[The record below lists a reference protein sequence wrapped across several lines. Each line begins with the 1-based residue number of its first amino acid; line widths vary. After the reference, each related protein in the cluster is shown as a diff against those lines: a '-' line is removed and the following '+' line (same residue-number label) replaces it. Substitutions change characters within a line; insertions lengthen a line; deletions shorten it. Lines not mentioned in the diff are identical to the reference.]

1 MLNMKIIYNWFIF
14 HSYVK
19 FPEGMYIKSVRIYPS
34 YTHHISIIYGIISAV
49 IYVPT
54 KDKYNIHIYIYM
66 YIYTHDI
73 MHIMLCVYDIWLV
86 YIPLMGN
93 NIITYPSDRYMMGMY
108 DMYIYI
114 YDGYVWYVYIYM
126 IYIYIYIS
134 YIYMVYIYMIY
145 IYIYIPVLHMVKLVY
160 MNMFHGFG

>member
-54 KDKYNIHIYIYM
+54 KDKYNIHIYI
-66 YIYTHDI
+66 
-73 MHIMLCVYDIWLV
+73 C
-86 YIPLMGN
+86 
-93 NIITYPSDRYMMGMY
+93 
-108 DMYIYI
+108 MYIYI
-114 YDGYVWYVYIYM
+114 HMILCISCYVCMIYDGY
-126 IYIYIYIS
+126 IS
-134 YIYMVYIYMIY
+134 
-145 IYIYIPVLHMVKLVY
+145 L
-160 MNMFHGFG
+160 